1 MEGVTQGDTL
11 VMISCGL
18 GILPLIWYL
27 QTAHPV
33 VTHPWYTDDAGAGG
47 TFDGVHKHLGNL
59 MVRYSL
65 WGYLPD
71 QTKSILVMYFQNVP
85 QAEDLFCGYGLK
97 IVTGIRYMG
106 GFMGMEVAQA

>member
-1 MEGVTQGDTL
+1 MTQGDTL
-11 VMISCGL
+11 AMISCGL

-27 QTAHPV
+27 QTAHPG

-47 TFDGVHKHLGNL
+47 TFDGISNHLDNL
-59 MVRYSL
+59 MVRYPL

-71 QTKSILVMYFQNVP
+71 QTKSILVMSFQNIP
-85 QAEDLFCGYGLK
+85 QAEALFCGYRLK

-106 GFMGMEVAQA
+106 GFMGTEVVQA